1 MSSMAK
7 RWLLNRCLRC
17 LQEALERSRAGE
29 LQPQLYDLE
38 AVDELMTVYVEQMV
52 HVMRTWSTNLLKMDK
67 DGQQFE
73 QTPEGMCRTDVPTD
87 MFKMITQQM
96 TLAESSG
103 LPKVVE
109 RVCQGLV
116 PVLDYYQTTLSRQI
130 RDSWKKWEVEYLCAQ
145 VNDNAKCM
153 ELLDDIAEEIGGLVG
168 DEWAEQIDFDSCLN
182 GFLAASGTAGECI
195 ALSFFRDMKEV
206 VDLMFDEVW
215 FAEKIANELLDSTVN
230 FWEALYDMIPDP
242 RYVKR
247 IKNETF
253 HQIIFVYM
261 KTILCKKA
269 GGSFHVLSP
278 EMLAAIDED
287 LQLIEDTLIEE
298 TIVDEQVDARTG
310 EKVTTSRKK
319 GHLKPKT
326 VGQGIDTVRD
336 LLALMQ
342 CELDKF
348 ATVLTTVLEDAPD
361 VNLGIVDRILT
372 VRGDIK
378 VGAQIMRAACP
389 SLRL

>member
-103 LPKVVE
+103 LPKVVV

-130 RDSWKKWEVEYLCAQ
+130 RDSWKKWEVEYLGAQ

-153 ELLDDIAEEIGGLVG
+153 ELLKSIMG
-168 DEWAEQIDFDSCLN
+168 D
-182 GFLAASGTAGECI
+182 AARYKVRREPSI
-195 ALSFFRDMKEV
+195 
-206 VDLMFDEVW
+206 
-215 FAEKIANELLDSTVN
+215 VN
-230 FWEALYDMIPDP
+230 M
-242 RYVKR
+242 
-247 IKNETF
+247 
-253 HQIIFVYM
+253 
-261 KTILCKKA
+261 
-269 GGSFHVLSP
+269 
-278 EMLAAIDED
+278 
-287 LQLIEDTLIEE
+287 
-298 TIVDEQVDARTG
+298 
-310 EKVTTSRKK
+310 
-319 GHLKPKT
+319 PK
-326 VGQGIDTVRD
+326 
-336 LLALMQ
+336 
-342 CELDKF
+342 
-348 ATVLTTVLEDAPD
+348 
-361 VNLGIVDRILT
+361 
-372 VRGDIK
+372 
-378 VGAQIMRAACP
+378 
-389 SLRL
+389 

>member
-103 LPKVVE
+103 LPKVVV

-130 RDSWKKWEVEYLCAQ
+130 RDSWKTWEVEYLCAQ

-298 TIVDEQVDARTG
+298 TIVDEQVDA
-310 EKVTTSRKK
+310 
-319 GHLKPKT
+319 
-326 VGQGIDTVRD
+326 
-336 LLALMQ
+336 
-342 CELDKF
+342 
-348 ATVLTTVLEDAPD
+348 LEFVP
-361 VNLGIVDRILT
+361 L
-372 VRGDIK
+372 
-378 VGAQIMRAACP
+378 
-389 SLRL
+389 S